1 MIFRIS
7 VTIILFNICLF
18 SQQIVMFKAPPG
30 NISLPSVLADEN
42 GVPKSTGLGIIETKW
57 TTSSDPAAESMLESF
72 SASSESGIKKIIGDI
87 LVKANISGENIARL
101 KINFKSTGI
110 EERGIDKND
119 VVFHEDFSVKYQAD
133 NLFLVTR
140 LFRTGNAVL
149 EITESGTSEFN
160 PDTKNALS
168 EGLRFGN
175 KTETIVEN
183 RMVVEIQNL
192 VFAYEYQ
199 PLSIERINDKEI
211 YIPMYY
217 DVDIGINS
225 ISGMTVTEGG
235 KNEFYCSVRTK
246 FSDNPV
252 GFKIS
257 DTDQKFSFRA
267 GNKESY
273 TLKYIEAGGNKI
285 KFLLSGFSVNFP

>member
-7 VTIILFNICLF
+7 VTILLLNIYLY
-18 SQQIVMFKAPPG
+18 SQQIVLFKAPPG

-57 TTSSDPAAESMLESF
+57 TTSSDPSAESMLESF
-72 SASSESGIKKIIGDI
+72 SSSPETGINKIINDI
-87 LVKANISGENIARL
+87 LVKASITEENIGKL
-101 KINFKSTGI
+101 KINFRSTGV
-110 EERGIDKND
+110 EERVIDKND
-119 VVFHEDFSVKYQAD
+119 VVFHDDFSVKYTAD
-133 NLFLVTR
+133 KMFLVTK
-140 LFRTGNAVL
+140 LFRTGNAVI
-149 EITESGTSEFN
+149 EITESGTAEFN

-183 RMVVEIQNL
+183 KMVVEIQNL

-199 PLSIERINDKEI
+199 PFSIERITDKEI
-211 YIPMYY
+211 DIPMYY

-246 FSDNPV
+246 FSDKPV
-252 GFKIS
+252 GFRIS
-257 DTDQKFSFRA
+257 DQEQKFSFRA
-267 GNKESY
+267 GSKESY
-273 TLKYIEAGGNKI
+273 SLKYIEAGGNRI
-285 KFLLSGFSVNFP
+285 KFLLSGFSINFP